1 MYICQVCDKE
11 FLYPSVLAKHQ
22 TRNKTCNRLLIVLNN
37 YVKENEELKNKL
49 VKSNK
54 KKKEIISFL
63 KILLREKDLII
74 KENER
79 AKEKYN
85 ELKNAYEQKIQEL
98 HDMTKQLCIA
108 ETKADERS
116 QAVKTVGTM
125 IKDTAVEMSKNS
137 NKTINKNT
145 TTNNNNNNIVI
156 QDFVI
161 KPLSFDQIDIQ
172 ELTQFIYDH
181 GVTECCQYML
191 EKYYWTLP
199 PNIRVADQA
208 RKKVMVM
215 EDNQWVQKNLKEL
228 SHKLVQK
235 SFKKAALH
243 CIRWKRDEHKNLL
256 KCKMDIDEDV
266 NDNEE
271 FHHDEISK
279 WNCIEE
285 TWDKYNTEEF
295 QKPLM
300 MSVDNLYKTDETK
313 SLRKLN
319 IF

>member
-1 MYICQVCDKE
+1 MIQCDFCQNE
-11 FLYPSVLAKHQ
+11 FKNKFSLIRHQENNKYCLFITKH
-22 TRNKTCNRLLIVLNN
+22 
-37 YVKENEELKNKL
+37 VKENEKLKDKL
-49 VKSNK
+49 LKSNE
-54 KKKEIISFL
+54 KKKELKSFL

-79 AKEKYN
+79 SNKKFEEKYN
-85 ELKNAYEQKIQEL
+85 ELKNAYEQKTQEL

-116 QAVKTVGTM
+116 QTVKTVGTM

-145 TTNNNNNNIVI
+145 TTNNNNNIVI

-228 SHKLVQK
+228 AHKLVQK

-256 KCKMDIDEDV
+256 KCKVDIDEDDS
-266 NDNEE
+266 DNEE

-300 MSVDNLYKTDETK
+300 MSVDNLSKTDETK